1 MNKNFNEQAIELAL
15 ISGGIVAAYGF
26 SGNETII
33 GILFLAVSFAL
44 TVLLSLKVFYYIL
57 GLTVTVPVHLMVAY
71 GLILDRDLQY
81 AIADL
86 VSKRFGYRAEV
97 GLLVEEDVVDLEEIE
112 EDLRQVVVQ
121 DGESYMLYDKWR
133 SATIAIP
140 SRFLAVSEAL
150 SKLIKLNE
158 DIHFSKERISSANLG
173 FDKRKEED
181 SKLIDDFIAW
191 LVEKGLAVS
200 GGERKPYRLTEMGE
214 EFY

>member
-1 MNKNFNEQAIELAL
+1 MNKNFNEQAIELAI
-15 ISGGIVAAYGF
+15 ISGGIVVAYGF

-33 GILFLAVSFAL
+33 GILFLGVSFAL

-71 GLILDRDLQY
+71 GLISDRDLQY

-86 VSKRFGYRAEV
+86 ISKRYGYRAEV

-150 SKLIKLNE
+150 SKLIKMNE

-181 SKLIDDFIAW
+181 SKLIDEFITW

>member
-26 SGNETII
+26 SGDETII

-71 GLILDRDLQY
+71 GLISDRDLQY

-86 VSKRFGYRAEV
+86 LQKRYGYRAEV
-97 GLLVEEDVVDLEEIE
+97 GLVVEEDVVDLEEIE

-140 SRFLAVSEAL
+140 SRFLAISEAL